1 MNEQMS
7 WTPTERLLFV
17 CVVPAVAVVG
27 GLLLFAAIRSEARS
41 EPELTPAQT
50 RAAAAEQAREQARDA
65 ARKAYAE
72 CLESMGADIGM
83 PRMRGRFSPRP
94 DMSKIREAMSMC
106 QTVLRN
112 AGTPPSRARDPA
124 PLPIA

>member
-1 MNEQMS
+1 MNEQTS

-41 EPELTPAQT
+41 QPEPTPAQS
-50 RAAAAEQAREQARDA
+50 RAAAAERAREQARDA

-72 CLESMGADIGM
+72 CMESMGADIGT
-83 PRMRGRFSPRP
+83 PRMRGRFAPRP
-94 DMSKIREAMSMC
+94 DMSKIRDAMSVC

-112 AGTPPSRARDPA
+112 AGTAPSRPREPTT
-124 PLPIA
+124 LPVA